1 MNNYSTKIQFLCE
14 YDLMEAYKMYV
25 VNRKSNK
32 KDKERWEEEQKKM
45 IFLFFL
51 FAKDKDENMCS
62 SSFLSMFVGSL
73 L

>member
-1 MNNYSTKIQFLCE
+1 
-14 YDLMEAYKMYV
+14 MYV

-51 FAKDKDENMCS
+51 FAKDKDGNMCS
-62 SSFLSMFVGSL
+62 SSFLSMFVGSFL
-73 L
+73 